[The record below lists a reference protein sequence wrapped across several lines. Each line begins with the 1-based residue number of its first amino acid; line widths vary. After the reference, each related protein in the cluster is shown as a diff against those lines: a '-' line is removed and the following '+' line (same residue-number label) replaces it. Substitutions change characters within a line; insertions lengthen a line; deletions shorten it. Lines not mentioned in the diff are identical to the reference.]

1 MAQLSEPRRCGV
13 LLALLASLLLSGAE
27 AADEERGVHDFCHL
41 PKKVGRCR
49 ASFPRWWYNVTD
61 GSCQQFVYGGC
72 DRNDNNYMTKEECLA
87 KCAGVTENTIDE
99 RTRDKADSSVPSV
112 PRRQDSDGLSG
123 DIFSYEEHC
132 IAKAVTGPCRAAF
145 PRWYFNAEENSCDNF
160 IYGGCRGNKNNY
172 RSKEECMQQCF
183 GKQLYPALPLGSKAL
198 LQPSGP
204 VHTPS
209 LTTMEFDLSAAVES
223 TSKKPQGAGKVGD
236 PKHSSPK
243 VQGGSADNL
252 KHHHGHG
259 HGQGSASD
267 SSSSSSDSENEAK
280 SGSEQHKS
288 ASGKVKKPKVKKEKK
303 KKEEGKKKASH

>member
-87 KCAGVTENTIDE
+87 KCAGVTENTTDE

-112 PRRQDSDGLSG
+112 PRRQDSDDLSG

-183 GKQLYPALPLGSKAL
+183 GMRDLQHSGLRLSAGWGSFAALVCSSLALGGTEERGALAVGGPQPPAAL
-198 LQPSGP
+198 L
-204 VHTPS
+204 
-209 LTTMEFDLSAAVES
+209 
-223 TSKKPQGAGKVGD
+223 
-236 PKHSSPK
+236 SPPRL
-243 VQGGSADNL
+243 VWRGGWAFSRFCL
-252 KHHHGHG
+252 
-259 HGQGSASD
+259 
-267 SSSSSSDSENEAK
+267 
-280 SGSEQHKS
+280 
-288 ASGKVKKPKVKKEKK
+288 
-303 KKEEGKKKASH
+303 

>member
-13 LLALLASLLLSGAE
+13 LLALLASLLLSGAG

-87 KCAGVTENTIDE
+87 KE
-99 RTRDKADSSVPSV
+99 RFSPQASSRMTAWEHSSSSHLSWALLICT
-112 PRRQDSDGLSG
+112 PRAVSLP
-123 DIFSYEEHC
+123 EHC

-145 PRWYFNAEENSCDNF
+145 PRWYFNAEKNSCDNF

-183 GKQLYPALPLGSKAL
+183 GKQLYPALPFGSKVVVLVGLFVMVLIL
-198 LQPSGP
+198 L
-204 VHTPS
+204 
-209 LTTMEFDLSAAVES
+209 L
-223 TSKKPQGAGKVGD
+223 GASVVCLIRLARRNQERTLRTVW
-236 PKHSSPK
+236 S
-243 VQGGSADNL
+243 SADD
-252 KHHHGHG
+252 K
-259 HGQGSASD
+259 
-267 SSSSSSDSENEAK
+267 
-280 SGSEQHKS
+280 EQL
-288 ASGKVKKPKVKKEKK
+288 VKNSYVL
-303 KKEEGKKKASH
+303 